1 MKKNSFCSRVNCN
14 CVLKILNRVQELRL
28 QVVDAEDAETHN
40 IIRNLLA
47 LLFLPDSEI
56 PVQFKAWTKG

>member
-1 MKKNSFCSRVNCN
+1 MKKNWFCSRVNFN

-40 IIRNLLA
+40 IIRNLL
-47 LLFLPDSEI
+47 FLPDSEI